1 MTSAASVKDRL
12 RNQAKMAGKPL
23 QELYTAYGLERA
35 LYRLSVSEYADRFV
49 LKGGILLYALFGSEF
64 PRVTRDID
72 FLAQHISN
80 DAQSMKEVFQKVFS
94 IEEDD
99 ALKFDIDNTVATN
112 ITEFKEYHGVNIS
125 TVAYLDRTRIPIS
138 IDIGFG
144 DVVVPEKVKMD
155 YPVLLDMDSPVIY
168 VYSKES
174 IIAEKFEA
182 IVQLGYGNGRLKDFY
197 DIQLLAMNFD
207 FDGTTLKEAIIETFN
222 HRNTLVDDS
231 YLYDSAF
238 IEDALLTSRWETFK
252 KKKQAANAIS
262 FADMIIFIRGFLSPI
277 TAAITG
283 DYDFNEKWDHVT
295 SKWIK
300 YKSPF

>member
-1 MTSAASVKDRL
+1 
-12 RNQAKMAGKPL
+12 
-23 QELYTAYGLERA
+23 
-35 LYRLSVSEYADRFV
+35 
-49 LKGGILLYALFGSEF
+49 
-64 PRVTRDID
+64 
-72 FLAQHISN
+72 
-80 DAQSMKEVFQKVFS
+80 MKEVFQKVFS

-207 FDGTTLKEAIIETFN
+207 FDGTTLKKAIIETFN

-238 IEDALLTSRWETFK
+238 IEDALLKSRSGYDHGLLEYRQKNCGRRTERSCPCRIWKEPDQHPVCRTDKRIRRRFLFKKSKKLQTVLSLLSRSGNLEHACAKSDLVTFK
-252 KKKQAANAIS
+252 
-262 FADMIIFIRGFLSPI
+262 MFIACS
-277 TAAITG
+277 
-283 DYDFNEKWDHVT
+283 
-295 SKWIK
+295 
-300 YKSPF
+300 